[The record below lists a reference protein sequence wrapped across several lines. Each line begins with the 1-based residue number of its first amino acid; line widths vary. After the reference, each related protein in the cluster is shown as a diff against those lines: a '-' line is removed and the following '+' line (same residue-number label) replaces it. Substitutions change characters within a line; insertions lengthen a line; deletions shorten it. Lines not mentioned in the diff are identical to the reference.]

1 MIKFSMKKTL
11 LLLIHT
17 LLFAAA
23 PDANLLDYQK
33 KYSVCKEK
41 SNYKISQC
49 LLNGNLNFSGFKG
62 DRYSYRRIS
71 DSKIKKAARNGNSYH
86 YTMSHLPKTKRYTGL
101 IKYLDHLYAIKKQ
114 YVIPEFKGD
123 EAEDLIRIKKNLQP
137 AAICR
142 IG

>member
-23 PDANLLDYQK
+23 PDANLLDYQN

-41 SNYKISQC
+41 TNYKISQC

-62 DRYSYRRIS
+62 DIYSYRRIS
-71 DSKIKKAARNGNSYH
+71 DSKIKKAARNGKQLSLY
-86 YTMSHLPKTKRYTGL
+86 YDPSPKNEKIY
-101 IKYLDHLYAIKKQ
+101 
-114 YVIPEFKGD
+114 
-123 EAEDLIRIKKNLQP
+123 
-137 AAICR
+137 
-142 IG
+142 